1 MPISQP
7 YDRLKQNQ
15 RTALFA
21 YVSCPEMFSKTP
33 ANGPQPNVPNSIGP
47 FTPDNGG
54 HPRTFVDKTSP

>member
-21 YVSCPEMFSKTP
+21 YVSCPEMSAKTP
-33 ANGPQPNVPNSIGP
+33 AN
-47 FTPDNGG
+47 
-54 HPRTFVDKTSP
+54 RA